1 MPTTSQYIGAKLK
14 AARLAHNL
22 TAKDTAE
29 KIGITSQALYFIEIG
44 RNCTSIDRLADLC
57 RLYDL
62 RLIDILPLEMA
73 DIF

>member
-14 AARLAHNL
+14 SARLAHKL
-22 TAKDTAE
+22 TAKHVAD
-29 KIGITSQALYFIEIG
+29 KISITSQALYFIETG

-62 RLIDILPLEMA
+62 RLIDILPVEMA